1 MFDSYKET
9 VDALKYKFSSYADLS
24 KAREWLDSNIEKV
37 KLLFENYTIRDYI
50 LEPFKGVFETPTH
63 KVDSDIYSV
72 ITQVALINMVLAGL
86 PGKMGVG
93 VWVSIALE
101 AWMALSI
108 AKHVGIKV
116 KRVEDIWQY
125 FGLLA
130 ASAGIILYG
139 FRAALGFFFSV
150 FSVVPG
156 INPLIFAEL
165 IVTNLVG
172 ILFWI
177 GFQEVSRSGEFSIPK
192 KLIGNIYSLT
202 KGLVEHQYAVLK
214 NTLSIKNIK
223 IVGHRISAFLKGDF
237 PVDNRYINGEV
248 FSAAAM
254 GYLIS
259 GHYDKLQG
267 PLGEVFIEAIRYRW
281 SSQFNENTRLDEI
294 ASHFSEYDADQLQG
308 VFSTIK
314 GKMFEILVTNQE
326 NMDSDEWLA
335 TMHTDE
341 SFPGSDIIFT
351 HSETGEQIDV
361 SLKAVAEGNSSIIEH
376 ALVRY
381 PDIPIMTTDEVAEL
395 YDNDER
401 VFGSGFTHDELDT
414 ITKERFDELV
424 NSISPISAHE
434 VVIGGVTMGMMAALW
449 PFVMAYLRKKITQE
463 QLSQVFE
470 HTLGK
475 AGVSLVS
482 RIGYA
487 TIFGPLFAW
496 YLLARGIKGLVVMAE
511 PQTIHYI
518 EFNKKST

>member
-1 MFDSYKET
+1 MFDTYKNT
-9 VDALKYKFSSYADLS
+9 FNLLKNKILAYSDLS
-24 KAREWLDSNIEKV
+24 KAREWLGSNIDKV

-50 LEPFKGVFETPTH
+50 FEPFKGVFDTPAN

-108 AKHVGIKV
+108 AKHVGIKIR
-116 KRVEDIWQY
+116 RVEDIWQY

-130 ASAGIILYG
+130 ASAGILLYG
-139 FRAALGFFFSV
+139 FRAALGLFFSV
-150 FSVVPG
+150 FSIIPG

-165 IVTNLVG
+165 VVTNLVG

-177 GFQEVSRSGEFSIPK
+177 GFQEASRSGEFSIPK

-202 KGLVEHQYAVLK
+202 KGLVEHQYAILK
-214 NTLSIKNIK
+214 NTLSIENIK
-223 IVGHRISAFLKGDF
+223 IVGQRIASFLKGDF
-237 PVDNRYINGEV
+237 PVDNLFINGEV
-248 FSAAAM
+248 FATAAM
-254 GYLIS
+254 TYLIS

-267 PLGEVFIEAIRYRW
+267 PLGEVFVEAIRHRW
-281 SSQFNENTRLDEI
+281 SAQFDDNTSLDEI
-294 ASHFSEYDADQLQG
+294 ASRFRDYDADQLEG
-308 VFSTIK
+308 ALSTIK

-381 PDIPIMTTDEVAEL
+381 PDIPIMTTDEVANSFV
-395 YDNDER
+395 NDER
-401 VFGSGFTHDELDT
+401 VFGSGFTHDVLDT

-424 NSISPISAHE
+424 NSINPINAHE

-449 PFVMAYLRKKITQE
+449 PFVMAYLRDKITQE

-470 HTLGK
+470 HTLGE

-511 PQTIHYI
+511 PNKVHYF
-518 EFNKKST
+518 EFKKK